1 MRIGGGTFL
10 VFALLSLTPDNL
22 PAGSAVRNRP
32 PLAPER
38 FYLLPLTS
46 VKPRGWLERQLR
58 VQAEGL
64 SGHLD
69 EFWPDVGRNSG
80 WLGGTRESWE
90 RGPYFLDG
98 LVPMAYLLEDRQ
110 LVDKARRWVDWT
122 LTHQRTDGSIGPEKN
137 RDWWPNMIVL
147 KALTQYQE
155 ATDDERVIPL
165 MRRYFAYQS
174 RAMESE
180 PLKQWA
186 VFRWADEVV
195 SVLWLYNRTG
205 DTSLLDLARK
215 LHAQG
220 HDWKSQFAPFVYT
233 SKANSQQL
241 TLETHVVN
249 NAMALKTEGEWWL
262 VSGDASDRGA
272 VTRQLEEMDRY
283 HLLPNGV
290 HSGDEHYAGRNPS
303 QGTELCAVVEGMYS
317 IENLLA
323 IFGDAALGDRLERI
337 AYNPLPGTFSADMWA
352 HQYDQQPNQV
362 LCTLHKRD
370 WTNNG
375 PDSNLFG
382 LEPNFGCCTSNFH
395 QGWPKFIASLWMAT
409 SDDGLAAVAYGP
421 SEVHTTVRGGV
432 PVSVIEDTDYPFRD
446 RIRLTVNPAKNAPFP
461 LELRIPQWTT
471 AAHISVNGQ
480 PERSAGQGSFHR
492 IDREWR
498 VGDVVEISLPMKL
511 RVSRWYQ
518 NSIALERGPLVYS
531 LKIGEDWKKLR
542 DRSPAADW
550 EVFPTTPWNYGLLLD
565 PDRPEASIQVQE
577 TRVGDYPFSAE
588 GAPVELMANG
598 RRIPEWKLINGS
610 AAPPPQSPVSSTEAV
625 EPLTL
630 IPYGAAKLRITAFP
644 LLEK

>member
-80 WLGGTRESWE
+80 WLGGTGESWE

-323 IFGDAALGDRLERI
+323 IFGDAALGDRLEKI

-421 SEVHTTVRGGV
+421 SEVHTRVRGI
-432 PVSVIEDTDYPFRD
+432 PVSIVEDTDYPFRD

-577 TRVGDYPFSAE
+577 RRVGDYPFSAE

>member
-1 MRIGGGTFL
+1 
-10 VFALLSLTPDNL
+10 
-22 PAGSAVRNRP
+22 
-32 PLAPER
+32 
-38 FYLLPLTS
+38 
-46 VKPRGWLERQLR
+46 
-58 VQAEGL
+58 
-64 SGHLD
+64 
-69 EFWPDVGRNSG
+69 
-80 WLGGTRESWE
+80 
-90 RGPYFLDG
+90 
-98 LVPMAYLLEDRQ
+98 
-110 LVDKARRWVDWT
+110 
-122 LTHQRTDGSIGPEKN
+122 
-137 RDWWPNMIVL
+137 
-147 KALTQYQE
+147 
-155 ATDDERVIPL
+155 
-165 MRRYFAYQS
+165 
-174 RAMESE
+174 MESE
-180 PLKQWA
+180 PLKEWA
-186 VFRWADEVV
+186 VLRWADEVV

-317 IENLLA
+317 IENVLA
-323 IFGDAALGDRLERI
+323 IFGNASLGDRLEKM

-362 LCTLHKRD
+362 LCTLQKRD

-395 QGWPKFIASLWMAT
+395 QGWPKFVASLWMAT
-409 SDDGLAAVAYGP
+409 NDHGLAAVAYGP
-421 SEVHTTVRGGV
+421 SEVHAMVRGGI
-432 PVSVIEDTDYPFRD
+432 PVSIIEDTEYPFRD
-446 RIRLTVNPAKNAPFP
+446 RIRLTVNPAKNAAFP
-461 LELRIPQWTT
+461 LELRIPQWAT
-471 AAHISVNGQ
+471 ASRISVNGE
-480 PERSAGQGSFHR
+480 PETTIRPGNFHR

-498 VGDVVEISLPMKL
+498 AGDIVEINLPMNL

-518 NSIALERGPLVYS
+518 NSIAVERGPLVYS
-531 LKIGEDWKKLR
+531 LKIGENWKKLR
-542 DRSPAADW
+542 GKSPAPDW
-550 EVFPTTPWNYGLLLD
+550 EVYPTTPWNYGLLLN
-565 PDRPEASIQVQE
+565 PDLPETSFQVRE
-577 TRVGDYPFSAE
+577 KPFGDYPFSSD
-588 GAPVELMANG
+588 GAPVELIAKG
-598 RRIPEWKLINGS
+598 RRISDWKLVNGS
-610 AAPPPQSPVSSTEAV
+610 AAPPPASPVRSAEPV
-625 EPLTL
+625 ESLTL

-644 LLEK
+644 LLER